1 MKLSEIKLSDVKEY
15 SRIDYDD
22 EDGMVVSV
30 LTAAKHFVLSYT
42 GLSADEADT
51 HEDLSIACLCICS
64 DMIDTRNFAVQ
75 NIKQN
80 LNPTAEIILNMY
92 SKNLIG

>member
-15 SRIDYDD
+15 SRIDSDD
-22 EDGMVVSV
+22 DDTIV
-30 LTAAKHFVLSYT
+30 TAIIPAAKHFVLSYT